1 MIAKLESFVRRL
13 TEDELF
19 RQSAIKNPERAV
31 DLVMGCVA
39 GHRLPEPLHLAD
51 RLSKGHPIPGP
62 PPVLSR
68 SQPGEFAPEELR

>member
-31 DLVMGCVA
+31 DLFGLTGPERHGALQLCAQVA
-39 GHRLPEPLHLAD
+39 TPNSLVTKPAG
-51 RLSKGHPIPGP
+51 
-62 PPVLSR
+62 VW
-68 SQPGEFAPEELR
+68 F